1 MTKSGTISSLSI
13 WTVGHTEGDQ
23 VALADQVAAVKTI
36 MVENEEFKNCSI
48 GWVQFLKNIGP
59 RHSERTRKLYGSLK

>member
-1 MTKSGTISSLSI
+1 MAKSGAISSLSM

-36 MVENEEFKNCSI
+36 MVENEEFQNCSI
-48 GWVQFLKNIGP
+48 GWVQFLKKKK
-59 RHSERTRKLYGSLK
+59 RAKA